1 MNHLKKFKNYDTIS
15 ESRLSDSLIAG
26 MMTLLSSLNLSAQDR
41 GQIENNLMGQISTI
55 TPSDIEE
62 LQKISSL
69 CYELNTNKIKWS
81 DLTPSQKKKHRVGI
95 TSSSY
100 GGYG

>member
-81 DLTPSQKKKHRVGI
+81 DLTPPQKK
-95 TSSSY
+95 T
-100 GGYG
+100 